1 MKTAKEISDMIYE
14 KEKELTEL
22 IYNRDII
29 VKKMEDKVSELTLN
43 TNFKAQNITNANGRE
58 AFIKSH
64 TADERTELVEYK
76 KQIGIRNAEIEF
88 LKRTFELVK
97 EKT

>member
-14 KEKELTEL
+14 KEKELTE
-22 IYNRDII
+22 IVYNRDML
-29 VKKMEDKVSELTLN
+29 VKQMDDKISDLTLN

-64 TADERTELVEYK
+64 TADERVELVEYK
-76 KQIGIRNAEIEF
+76 KQIGIRKAEIEF
-88 LKRTFELVK
+88 LKRAFELVK